1 MKFNALFVLT
11 ALFVMIIPTAFA
23 QTDNNEVET
32 LSIVPK
38 PPTDL
43 VAISNLPINLSW
55 TASPDPSSHIPV
67 THYSIERSGDS
78 GSTWYVIATNVDISN
93 AYNHEKAVT
102 IDYVDSDIIIG
113 NEYDYRV
120 KAHNVIGESKP
131 SEISNAIAAI
141 QEKDKIRTFG
151 SKAQASNFF
160 ASKFV
165 NATTNEPI
173 SKVLT
178 DFEKKFV
185 LTQDDIKELFDWR
198 WKIIKTENMLNN
210 SDTNIRSSKIILKDA
225 SQFFEPIYKKLKLS
239 SVTIEVY
246 QFDFKSDQAE
256 FWAIDEY
263 DKTIFDVAR
272 ETGFSETTGS
282 CFFETYIEGGMSGC
296 SYGNAIIQVTIFDPY
311 MQNYRYGDF
320 RYDEDNPHLETEP
333 TLKIVNK
340 ILEKINEFK
349 NIDYTGNLLD
359 VLRSGQVKEVPVK
372 YSHELEN
379 NELLDE
385 EINLEHDSDPENA
398 LISGINHFSCKKNDF
413 GIVSVAGEFV
423 NGVGF
428 MNDAKIT
435 ISITDE
441 NENVIVT
448 DSNNFHN
455 IEKYDTRK
463 FVAYVNTDENFHDC
477 SVEITSDDGLLNY
490 KTSLFLN

>member
-1 MKFNALFVLT
+1 MKFNAFYVLT

-32 LSIVPK
+32 LSIIPK

-43 VAISNLPINLSW
+43 IAISNLPINLSW

-67 THYSIERSGDS
+67 THYSIERSDNS

-141 QEKDKIRTFG
+141 QEKDKVRTFG

-160 ASKFV
+160 AAKFV

-210 SDTNIRSSKIILKDA
+210 SDTNMRSSKIILKDA

-239 SVTIEVY
+239 SITIEVY

-256 FWAIDEY
+256 FWSIDEY

-272 ETGFSETTGS
+272 ESGFSETTGS
-282 CFFETYIEGGMSGC
+282 CFFETSFEGGISGC

-320 RYDEDNPHLETEP
+320 RYNEDNSHLDSEP

-340 ILEKINEFK
+340 ILEKINDFK
-349 NIDYTGNLLD
+349 GTDYESNLID
-359 VLRSGQVKEVPVK
+359 VLRSGQIKEKPVED
-372 YSHELEN
+372 SPELEN
-379 NELLDE
+379 DEFLGE
-385 EINLEHDSDPENA
+385 EINLEDNSDPEKA
-398 LISGINHFSCKKNDF
+398 IIAGISHFSCKKDDF
-413 GIVSVAGEFV
+413 GIVSITGELV
-423 NGVGF
+423 NGF
-428 MNDAKIT
+428 NFIENADIT
-435 ISITDE
+435 ISLTDKE
-441 NENVIVT
+441 KNVIIS
-448 DSNNFHN
+448 DSNVFHN
-455 IEKYDTRK
+455 IEKFDTRK
-463 FVAYVNTDENFHDC
+463 FLVYVNTDENFFDC
-477 SVEITSDDGLLNY
+477 RAEITSDDGLLNY
-490 KTSLFLN
+490 QRSMRQ